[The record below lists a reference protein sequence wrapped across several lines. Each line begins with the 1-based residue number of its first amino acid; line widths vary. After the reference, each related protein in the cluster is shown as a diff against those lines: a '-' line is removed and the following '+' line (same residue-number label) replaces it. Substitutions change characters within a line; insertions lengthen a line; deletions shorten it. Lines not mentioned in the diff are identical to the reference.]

1 MNYTEKDAELFAE
14 VQKLKDGYMPS
25 YNRVYELSSKYIY
38 KIINDIVKNH
48 HTTEDLMQET
58 YVQIYN
64 KIGTLQEAR
73 AFYVWAG
80 RIATN
85 LTLRHIQKYR
95 NEVLVTEDEDGGTEF
110 VFDTAAADNDA
121 FIPENILMDQEKQRL
136 LSDILDGLSVDQK
149 LSVQYF
155 YYEEM
160 SVREIAQTM
169 NCSEGTVKSRLNYAR
184 KAIKDAVQNLE
195 IKQGTRLYSLSAMP
209 LFWLLFRGG
218 AENGALAAGAGVGT
232 AAAGVENV
240 SNMVSG
246 PGVVSGNVGN
256 MVNAP
261 GAMPGNVGNMINAPT
276 PMYGN
281 VGNMMNAPTPMSG
294 NVGSM
299 MNAPTP
305 MPGNVGNMMNAPTP
319 MYGNVG
325 NMVNAPGVA
334 AMGNTGAG
342 AAGAGTAGT
351 GGAAA
356 GTGAATGATSAGATG
371 AGVAAGATTAG
382 SAGAGAAT
390 AAGMAGWAKALIIG
404 LSVTTLGGG
413 GVAAYKATHPKPEKP
428 QTIVET
434 TMVPE
439 EPEVTVAPDSGADVG
454 TEDVQEEGVIN
465 DVMLYVSYDSTP
477 GQESYSILFSE
488 IGGYAL
494 GSEEYAS
501 NPLAMGETY
510 TGSLYEAY
518 ERVVENAMDY
528 TVEGQMLIHS
538 KEEATGAILSG
549 CAVTINGVV
558 YVYEVDYSNG
568 LTSATLWKE
577 GNSSSIFIYAMGRL
591 VPVVAAEEVP
601 PEEPEVEE
609 ETRGVEIGVV
619 YQYEPNGWESESY
632 SISIYSEGECIG
644 IEEYTVNPIFSG
656 GADGQFVSLYQAL
669 IGDALHF
676 LETEGG
682 ALFTVFE
689 GQNVEAGQ
697 RVLPSEYTIT
707 IDGQTYL
714 VEIPFEEAFMTFY
727 LCNDSFTDG
736 EFTFDYDDIA
746 ISFEAKLIPLD

>member
-1 MNYTEKDAELFAE
+1 MNYMEKDAELFAE
-14 VQKLKDGYMPS
+14 VQKLKDGYTPS

-136 LSDILDGLSVDQK
+136 LSEILDGLSVDQK

-160 SVREIAQTM
+160 SVREIAQM
-169 NCSEGTVKSRLNYAR
+169 MSCSEGTVKSRLNYAR

-209 LFWLLFRGG
+209 LFWLLFRNG
-218 AENGALAAGAGVGT
+218 AENGALAAGAGAGAGT

-240 SNMVSG
+240 GSMVSG
-246 PGVVSGNVGN
+246 
-256 MVNAP
+256 P
-261 GAMPGNVGNMINAPT
+261 GAMPGNVGN
-276 PMYGN
+276 
-281 VGNMMNAPTPMSG
+281 
-294 NVGSM
+294 M

-325 NMVNAPGVA
+325 NMMNAPGVA
-334 AMGNTGAG
+334 TMGNAG
-342 AAGAGTAGT
+342 AGAGTGAVGV
-351 GGAAA
+351 GGAT
-356 GTGAATGATSAGATG
+356 TGTGATSAGATG

-390 AAGMAGWAKALIIG
+390 AAGMAGWAKALIVG

-413 GVAAYKATHPKPEKP
+413 GFAAYKATHPKPEEP
-428 QTIVET
+428 QAIVET

-439 EPEVTVAPDSGADVG
+439 EPEITVAPDPEVGVG
-454 TEDVQEEGVIN
+454 TGDVQNEEVPEEEQEGIIN

-538 KEEATGAILSG
+538 KQEATGAILSG

-601 PEEPEVEE
+601 LEEPEVEE
-609 ETRGVEIGVV
+609 ETRWVEIGVE
-619 YQYEPNGWESESY
+619 YQYEPSGWEDEAY
-632 SISIYSEGECIG
+632 NISVYSEGECLG
-644 IEEYTVNPIFSG
+644 AEEYTVNPILSG

-669 IGDALHF
+669 IGDALNF

-689 GQNVEAGQ
+689 GQNAEAGQ

-714 VEIPFEEAFMTFY
+714 VEIPFDEAFMTFY

-736 EFTFDYDDIA
+736 EFSLDYDDIA
-746 ISFEAKLIPLD
+746 ISFNAKLIPLD

>member
-1 MNYTEKDAELFAE
+1 
-14 VQKLKDGYMPS
+14 
-25 YNRVYELSSKYIY
+25 
-38 KIINDIVKNH
+38 
-48 HTTEDLMQET
+48 
-58 YVQIYN
+58 
-64 KIGTLQEAR
+64 
-73 AFYVWAG
+73 
-80 RIATN
+80 
-85 LTLRHIQKYR
+85 
-95 NEVLVTEDEDGGTEF
+95 
-110 VFDTAAADNDA
+110 
-121 FIPENILMDQEKQRL
+121 
-136 LSDILDGLSVDQK
+136 
-149 LSVQYF
+149 
-155 YYEEM
+155 
-160 SVREIAQTM
+160 
-169 NCSEGTVKSRLNYAR
+169 
-184 KAIKDAVQNLE
+184 
-195 IKQGTRLYSLSAMP
+195 
-209 LFWLLFRGG
+209 
-218 AENGALAAGAGVGT
+218 
-232 AAAGVENV
+232 
-240 SNMVSG
+240 
-246 PGVVSGNVGN
+246 
-256 MVNAP
+256 
-261 GAMPGNVGNMINAPT
+261 
-276 PMYGN
+276 MYGN
-281 VGNMMNAPTPMSG
+281 VGNMMNAP
-294 NVGSM
+294 
-299 MNAPTP
+299 
-305 MPGNVGNMMNAPTP
+305 
-319 MYGNVG
+319 
-325 NMVNAPGVA
+325 GVA
-334 AMGNTGAG
+334 AMGNAGAG
-342 AAGAGTAGT
+342 AARAGTAGA

-390 AAGMAGWAKALIIG
+390 AAGMAGWAKALIVG

-413 GVAAYKATHPKPEKP
+413 GFAAYKATHPKPEEP
-428 QTIVET
+428 QAIVET

-439 EPEVTVAPDSGADVG
+439 EPEITVAPDPGVGVG
-454 TEDVQEEGVIN
+454 TGDVQNEEVPEEEQDGIIN

-538 KEEATGAILSG
+538 KQEATGAILSG

-601 PEEPEVEE
+601 LEEPEVEE
-609 ETRGVEIGVV
+609 ETRWVEIGVE
-619 YQYEPNGWESESY
+619 YQYEPNGWESEAY
-632 SISIYSEGECIG
+632 NISVYSEGECLG
-644 IEEYTVNPIFSG
+644 AEEYTVNPILSG

-669 IGDALHF
+669 IGDALNF

-689 GQNVEAGQ
+689 GQNAEAGQ

-714 VEIPFEEAFMTFY
+714 VEIPFDEAFMTFY
-727 LCNDSFTDG
+727 LCNDSFSDG
-736 EFTFDYDDIA
+736 EFSLDYDDIA
-746 ISFEAKLIPLD
+746 ISFNAKLIPLD

>member
-218 AENGALAAGAGVGT
+218 AENGALAAGAG
-232 AAAGVENV
+232 A
-240 SNMVSG
+240 
-246 PGVVSGNVGN
+246 
-256 MVNAP
+256 
-261 GAMPGNVGNMINAPT
+261 
-276 PMYGN
+276 
-281 VGNMMNAPTPMSG
+281 
-294 NVGSM
+294 
-299 MNAPTP
+299 
-305 MPGNVGNMMNAPTP
+305 
-319 MYGNVG
+319 
-325 NMVNAPGVA
+325 
-334 AMGNTGAG
+334 GAG

-351 GGAAA
+351 G
-356 GTGAATGATSAGATG
+356 
-371 AGVAAGATTAG
+371 
-382 SAGAGAAT
+382 GAAT

-428 QTIVET
+428 QAIVET

-439 EPEVTVAPDSGADVG
+439 EPEVTVAPDPGVGVG
-454 TEDVQEEGVIN
+454 TGDVQSEEVPEEEQDGIIN

-494 GSEEYAS
+494 GSEEYAR

-601 PEEPEVEE
+601 LEEPEVEE

-632 SISIYSEGECIG
+632 SISVYSEGECIG
-644 IEEYTVNPIFSG
+644 IEEYTVNPILSG

-714 VEIPFEEAFMTFY
+714 VEIPFDEAFMTFY

>member
-1 MNYTEKDAELFAE
+1 MNYMEKDAELFAE
-14 VQKLKDGYMPS
+14 VQKLKDGYTPS

-136 LSDILDGLSVDQK
+136 LSEILDGLSVDQK

-160 SVREIAQTM
+160 SVREIAQM
-169 NCSEGTVKSRLNYAR
+169 MSCSEGTVKSRLNYAR

-209 LFWLLFRGG
+209 LFWLLFRNG
-218 AENGALAAGAGVGT
+218 AENGALAAGAGAGAGT

-240 SNMVSG
+240 GSMVSG
-246 PGVVSGNVGN
+246 
-256 MVNAP
+256 P
-261 GAMPGNVGNMINAPT
+261 GAMPGNVGN
-276 PMYGN
+276 
-281 VGNMMNAPTPMSG
+281 
-294 NVGSM
+294 M

-325 NMVNAPGVA
+325 NMMNAPGVA
-334 AMGNTGAG
+334 TMGNAG
-342 AAGAGTAGT
+342 AGAGTGAVGV
-351 GGAAA
+351 GGAT
-356 GTGAATGATSAGATG
+356 TGTGATSAGATG

-390 AAGMAGWAKALIIG
+390 AAGMAGWAKALIVG

-413 GVAAYKATHPKPEKP
+413 GFAAYKATHPKPEEP
-428 QTIVET
+428 QAIVET

-439 EPEVTVAPDSGADVG
+439 EPEITVAPDPEVGVG
-454 TEDVQEEGVIN
+454 TGDVQNEEVPEEEQEGIIN

-538 KEEATGAILSG
+538 KQEATGAILSG

-601 PEEPEVEE
+601 LEEPEVEE
-609 ETRGVEIGVV
+609 ETRWVEIGVE
-619 YQYEPNGWESESY
+619 YQYEPNGWESEAY
-632 SISIYSEGECIG
+632 NISVYSEGECLG
-644 IEEYTVNPIFSG
+644 AEEYTVNPILSG

-669 IGDALHF
+669 IGDALNF

-689 GQNVEAGQ
+689 GQNAEAGQ

-714 VEIPFEEAFMTFY
+714 LEIPFDKAFMTFY
-727 LCNDSFTDG
+727 ICNDSFTDG
-736 EFTFDYDDIA
+736 EFALDYDDIA
-746 ISFEAKLIPLD
+746 ISFEANLIPLD

>member
-1 MNYTEKDAELFAE
+1 MNYMEKDAELFAE
-14 VQKLKDGYMPS
+14 VQKLKDGYTPS

-136 LSDILDGLSVDQK
+136 LSEILDGLSVDQK

-169 NCSEGTVKSRLNYAR
+169 SCSEGTVKSRLNYAR

-209 LFWLLFRGG
+209 LFWLLFRNG
-218 AENGALAAGAGVGT
+218 AENGALAAGAGAGT

-240 SNMVSG
+240 SSMVSG
-246 PGVVSGNVGN
+246 PGAVSGNVGN

-261 GAMPGNVGNMINAPT
+261 
-276 PMYGN
+276 
-281 VGNMMNAPTPMSG
+281 
-294 NVGSM
+294 
-299 MNAPTP
+299 
-305 MPGNVGNMMNAPTP
+305 
-319 MYGNVG
+319 
-325 NMVNAPGVA
+325 
-334 AMGNTGAG
+334 
-342 AAGAGTAGT
+342 
-351 GGAAA
+351 
-356 GTGAATGATSAGATG
+356 GAATGATSAGATG

-413 GVAAYKATHPKPEKP
+413 GFAAYKATHPKAEEP
-428 QTIVET
+428 QAIVET

-439 EPEVTVAPDSGADVG
+439 EPEITVAPDPGTDVE
-454 TEDVQEEGVIN
+454 TEDVQEEGVIK
-465 DVMLYVSYDSTP
+465 DVMLYVSYDSTS

-494 GSEEYAS
+494 GSEEYES

-510 TGSLYEAY
+510 TDDLYVAY
-518 ERVVENAMDY
+518 EQIVENAMDY
-528 TVEGQMLIHS
+528 AVEGQMLIHS
-538 KEEATGAILSG
+538 KEEAAGAILSG
-549 CAVTINGVV
+549 CAVTLNGIV

-577 GNSSSIFIYAMGRL
+577 GNTSSIFIYAMGRL
-591 VPVVAAEEVP
+591 VPTGEVVEVP
-601 PEEPEVEE
+601 LEEPELEE
-609 ETRGVEIGVV
+609 ETRWVEIGVE
-619 YQYEPNGWESESY
+619 YQYEPSGWEDEAY
-632 SISIYSEGECIG
+632 SISVYSKGECLG
-644 IEEYTVNPIFSG
+644 IEEYTVNPIISG

-682 ALFTVFE
+682 AWFTVFE
-689 GQNVEAGQ
+689 GQNAEAGQ

-714 VEIPFEEAFMTFY
+714 VEIPFDEAFMTFY
-727 LCNDSFTDG
+727 ICNDSFTDG
-736 EFTFDYDDIA
+736 EFSLDYDDIA
-746 ISFEAKLIPLD
+746 ISFEANLIPLD

>member
-1 MNYTEKDAELFAE
+1 MNYMEKDAELFAE
-14 VQKLKDGYMPS
+14 VQKLKDGYTPS

-136 LSDILDGLSVDQK
+136 LSDILDGLSVEQK

-169 NCSEGTVKSRLNYAR
+169 SCSEGTVKSRLNYAR

-218 AENGALAAGAGVGT
+218 AENGALAAGAGGGAGV
-232 AAAGVENV
+232 ASAGVENIG
-240 SNMVSG
+240 NMVSG
-246 PGVVSGNVGN
+246 PG
-256 MVNAP
+256 
-261 GAMPGNVGNMINAPT
+261 AMP
-276 PMYGN
+276 GN
-281 VGNMMNAPTPMSG
+281 VGNMMNAPTPMHG

-305 MPGNVGNMMNAPTP
+305 MPGNVGSMMNAPTP

-325 NMVNAPGVA
+325 NMMNAPGVA
-334 AMGNTGAG
+334 AMGNAGAG
-342 AAGAGTAGT
+342 AAGAGTAGA

-390 AAGMAGWAKALIIG
+390 AAGMAGWAKALIVG

-413 GVAAYKATHPKPEKP
+413 GFAAYKATHPKPEEP
-428 QTIVET
+428 QAIVET

-439 EPEVTVAPDSGADVG
+439 EPEITVAPDPGVGVG
-454 TEDVQEEGVIN
+454 TGDVQNEEVPEEEQDGIIN

-538 KEEATGAILSG
+538 KQEATGAILSG

-591 VPVVAAEEVP
+591 VPVVAAEEMP
-601 PEEPEVEE
+601 LEEPEVEE
-609 ETRGVEIGVV
+609 ETRWVEIGVE
-619 YQYEPNGWESESY
+619 YQYEPNGWESEAY
-632 SISIYSEGECIG
+632 NISVYSEGECLG
-644 IEEYTVNPIFSG
+644 AEEYTVNPILSG

-689 GQNVEAGQ
+689 GQNAEAGQ

-714 VEIPFEEAFMTFY
+714 VEIPFDEAFMTFY
-727 LCNDSFTDG
+727 ICNDSFSDG
-736 EFTFDYDDIA
+736 EFSLDYDDIA
-746 ISFEAKLIPLD
+746 ISFNAKLIPLD